1 MTSPSGHLLWL
12 NDYRDVMYQMDN
24 LGTKHMVKNGKDAI
38 LIQKTAIENKIS
50 IKKNSYKA

>member
-24 LGTKHMVKNGKDAI
+24 LGTKHMVKKGKGAI